1 MFENLKADLIAA
13 GSHRRLEKPWR
24 VLIRRETKAILQ
36 YRFSHWVHT
45 LRIPVVRHIL
55 LFIALLWQ
63 RWNQIILSGV
73 LIAPDAEIGPGLIL
87 HSCYGLSISPT
98 RIGSGCTFNSYVLV
112 GTGVKSIGDN
122 CYFGAG
128 CKIMGEVKIGN
139 NVLVVANSVV
149 VTDVPDNTTIMG
161 IPARMKLPGGR
172 VPKMPWKLLA
182 KEKSAEKDAAN
193 GNGSKSQP
201 ETQTQKVG
209 V

>member
-1 MFENLKADLIAA
+1 MFENLKADFKAA
-13 GSHRRLEKPWR
+13 GSHRAHERPWR

-45 LRIPVVRHIL
+45 LRIPVIRHVL

-73 LIAPDAEIGPGLIL
+73 LIAPDAEIGPGMIL

-112 GTGVKSIGDN
+112 GTGVKSIGN
-122 CYFGAG
+122 NVYFGAG
-128 CKIMGEVKIGN
+128 SKIMGEVTIGD
-139 NVLVVANSVV
+139 NVLIVANSVV

-172 VPKMPWKLLA
+172 IRKMPWKLLA
-182 KEKSAEKDAAN
+182 AEKRDAGKN
-193 GNGSKSQP
+193 GKQQSESQP
-201 ETQTQKVG
+201 EKVRA
-209 V
+209 

>member
-1 MFENLKADLIAA
+1 
-13 GSHRRLEKPWR
+13 
-24 VLIRRETKAILQ
+24 
-36 YRFSHWVHT
+36 
-45 LRIPVVRHIL
+45 
-55 LFIALLWQ
+55 
-63 RWNQIILSGV
+63 
-73 LIAPDAEIGPGLIL
+73 
-87 HSCYGLSISPT
+87 
-98 RIGSGCTFNSYVLV
+98 
-112 GTGVKSIGDN
+112 
-122 CYFGAG
+122 
-128 CKIMGEVKIGN
+128 MGEVKIGN